1 MKIVDMRLT
10 PIAMA
15 DPPLLS
21 SYGLHAPYALRTVV
35 ELVSE
40 DGLTGAAETHG
51 GEGPLGD
58 LERARPLVVGRD
70 AFDLARLWS
79 AVGGDSV
86 DPPVEELP
94 ERGGPA
100 YPTQTYT
107 LPGEGRLD
115 APLRV
120 YAALEVAALD
130 LIGKAVGVPVC
141 DLLGGR
147 VRDEVPFSAYL
158 FFKHAGG
165 GGLGED
171 SRKDRLGEALDPR
184 AIVEQAKWMTAAYGF
199 ASVKLKGGVMP
210 PEWEIAAILA
220 LRDALG
226 PTIPLRIDPNAAW
239 TAATAI
245 QVGTALT
252 GALEYLEDPTPGLAG
267 MAEVR
272 RGLLDAGDA
281 TPLASNTSVTSF
293 ADVPEAIRS
302 GGVQVILSDHHYWG
316 GPRAITQLGRLCAT
330 FGIGL
335 SMHSNSHLGLS
346 LLTMVHLA
354 AATPHLTY
362 ASDTHYPW
370 QDAADEIIVGGRV
383 RFAGGAVRVPTTPGL
398 GAELDGDALARGR
411 ERYEQCGYRNRD
423 DEAEMRRHIDP
434 AWRRVVPRW

>member
-51 GEGPLGD
+51 GDGPLGD
-58 LERARPLVVGRD
+58 LDRARPHVVGRD

-79 AVGGDSV
+79 AI
-86 DPPVEELP
+86 
-94 ERGGPA
+94 ERDAVGPA
-100 YPTQTYT
+100 VGETPAEGDLAYPAQTYT

-115 APLRV
+115 VPLRIH
-120 YAALEVAALD
+120 AALEVAALD
-130 LIGKAVGVPVC
+130 LIGKSIGVPVY

-158 FFKHAGG
+158 FYKRAGG
-165 GGLGED
+165 GGSGQDARED
-171 SRKDRLGEALDPR
+171 RWGEALDPP
-184 AIVEQAKWMTAAYGF
+184 AIVAQAKRMIDTHGF
-199 ASVKLKGGVMP
+199 QSVKLKGGVLP
-210 PEWEIAAILA
+210 PEQEIATILA

-226 PTIPLRIDPNAAW
+226 PTVPLRIDPNAAW
-239 TAATAI
+239 DPATAI
-245 QVGTALT
+245 QVGTALA
-252 GALEYLEDPTPGLAG
+252 GSLEYLEDPTPGLSG
-267 MAEVR
+267 MARVR
-272 RGLLDAGDA
+272 RGLLDAGDD

-293 ADVPEAIRS
+293 ADVPGAIRS
-302 GGVQVILSDHHYWG
+302 SGVQVILSDHHYWG
-316 GPRAITQLGRLCAT
+316 GLRAITHLGRLCAT

-346 LLTMVHLA
+346 LLAMVHLA
-354 AATPHLTY
+354 AATPELTF

-370 QDAADEIIVGGRV
+370 QDGADEILVGGSV
-383 RFAGGAVRVPTTPGL
+383 RFEGGAVRVPTGPGL

-411 ERYEQCGYRNRD
+411 ERYERCGYRNRD
-423 DEAEMRRHIDP
+423 DEAEMRRHVDP

>member
-40 DGLTGAAETHG
+40 DELTGAAETHG
-51 GEGPLGD
+51 GQGPLAD
-58 LERARPLVVGRD
+58 LARARPFVVGRH
-70 AFDLARLWS
+70 AYDLARLWL
-79 AVGGDSV
+79 AVGRERG
-86 DPPVEELP
+86 DPPVDDATEQDAP
-94 ERGGPA
+94 TYPA
-100 YPTQTYT
+100 QTYT

-130 LIGKAVGVPVC
+130 LIGKSVGVPVC

-158 FFKHAGG
+158 FYKRAGG
-165 GGLGED
+165 GGSGQDAREDRWGEV
-171 SRKDRLGEALDPR
+171 LDPG
-184 AIVEQAKWMTAAYGF
+184 AIVEQAKRMIAAYGF
-199 ASVKLKGGVMP
+199 GSVKLKGGVLP
-210 PEWEIAAILA
+210 PEQEIAAMLA

-226 PTIPLRIDPNAAW
+226 PAIPLRIDPNAAW
-239 TAATAI
+239 TTDTALR
-245 QVGTALT
+245 VGTALAGT
-252 GALEYLEDPTPGLAG
+252 LEYLEDPSPGLAG
-267 MAEVR
+267 MARVR
-272 RGLLDAGDA
+272 RGLRDAGVG
-281 TPLASNTSVTSF
+281 TPLASNTAVTSF
-293 ADVPEAIRS
+293 ADVPAAIQS

-316 GPRAITQLGRLCAT
+316 GLRAITQLGRVCET

-346 LLTMVHLA
+346 LLAMVHLA

-370 QDAADEIIVGGRV
+370 QDAADEILVGGRV
-383 RFAGGAVRVPTTPGL
+383 RFKGGAVGVPTGPGL
-398 GAELDGDALARGR
+398 GAELDQDALARGR
-411 ERYEQCGYRNRD
+411 ERYERCGYRNRD
-423 DEAEMRRHIDP
+423 DEAEMRRHVDSE
-434 AWRRVVPRW
+434 WRRVVPRW